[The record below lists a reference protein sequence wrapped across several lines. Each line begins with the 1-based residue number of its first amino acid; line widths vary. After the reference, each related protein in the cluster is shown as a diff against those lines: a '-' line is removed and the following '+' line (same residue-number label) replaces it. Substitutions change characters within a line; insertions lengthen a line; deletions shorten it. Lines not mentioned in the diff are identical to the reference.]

1 MSGFNYI
8 QTFYVNPQT
17 VANAPEVM
25 LTSVDV
31 FFKVKPVR
39 GATVSGAVA
48 PPVIAWICEVENDS
62 PFETRQ
68 LRNSMTL
75 IEYDLI
81 STSQDASAATVI
93 GFKDPVRLAAGKYY
107 GLVLQF
113 TDPGFDVWQNVLG
126 DRLVTDGQITN
137 TLSVGSRG
145 THGGKLYVPTN
156 TSAHRSLS
164 DRDLKFKVKVA
175 RYTAS
180 SITISL
186 VNKDYEFFTI
196 DNTNTGAFI
205 GGEYIYQDIA
215 NATGTVTFST
225 TSLNIVGAGTTFTN
239 LLPASK
245 ILVQSGGSKQVLSV
259 NVITD
264 ATNMTVASLP
274 SFSASGIGYKI
285 PPIAAAYNIDYP
297 KNKLVLVDST
307 ANATN
312 KFAVSGGR
320 IIGEI
325 SGATANIASIDRYPV
340 DSFKPSFLIGNPSGS
355 TFTLDYK
362 IANSANQLSSTSS
375 NINLLQINDSTATGY
390 ILSRSVEVD
399 TSKSSNLF
407 GDRRKSVVA
416 NLNIAVSSAEIDRF
430 SVPYATTREL
440 DFYFYQ
446 NDINNVYTETR
457 TVGLSSITDYDTE
470 TGANG
475 LAKSKYISKVIKFA
489 QDKRAED
496 IVVYLTGY
504 RPAGTEIKVY
514 AKIHNAEDRESFQS
528 KAWTPLVLKDN
539 IDYFSSTDPNDL
551 REFTYGFDTAP
562 EFQVALAGTGT
573 ITHGSNSITTTSN
586 HSATLTAGDLIRI
599 KDQDFDNHE
608 VFTVSAANTT
618 AINTYRNITT
628 ASLVSAVA
636 RPTRSDIVIDKLKYR
651 NVAWNNVEN
660 DNTVRYVNSEY
671 VTFDEYT
678 SMQIKIVLL
687 ATQSHIVPKVEAIQV
702 IGVSA

>member
-1 MSGFNYI
+1 MSAFNYI

-25 LTSVDV
+25 LTSIDV
-31 FFKVKPVR
+31 FFKAKPVR

-48 PPVIAWICEVENDS
+48 PTINAWICEVENDS
-62 PFETRQ
+62 PFEARQ

-75 IEYDLI
+75 IPYDLI
-81 STSQDASAATVI
+81 STSQDASAATAI
-93 GFKDPVRLAAGKYY
+93 GFKDPVRLATGKYY
-107 GLVLQF
+107 GLVLKF
-113 TDPGFDVWQNVLG
+113 NDPGFDVWQNVLG

-156 TSAHRSLS
+156 TSSHRSLS

-175 RYTAS
+175 RYTANN
-180 SITISL
+180 ITISL

-205 GGEYIYQDIA
+205 GGEYVYQDIA
-215 NATGTVTFST
+215 NATGTVVIST
-225 TSLNIVGAGTTFTN
+225 NSLNVVGTSTTFTN
-239 LLPASK
+239 LLGGAK
-245 ILVQSGGSKQVLSV
+245 ILVQSGGTKQILSV
-259 NVITD
+259 NAITN
-264 ATNMTVASLP
+264 ATHMTIASLP
-274 SFSASGIGYKI
+274 AFSASGIGYKV
-285 PPIAAAYNIDYP
+285 PPVGLAYNIDYP
-297 KNKLVLVDST
+297 KNKLILVDSS

-320 IIGEI
+320 IIGER

-340 DSFKPSFLIGNPSGS
+340 DNFKPSFLIGNPSGS
-355 TFTLDYK
+355 TFTLNYR
-362 IANSANQLSSTSS
+362 IANSANQLSSTST
-375 NINLLQINDSTATGY
+375 NINLLQMNDSATTGY

-399 TSKSSNLF
+399 GSNLF
-407 GDRRKSVVA
+407 GDRKKSVVA
-416 NLNIAVSSAEIDRF
+416 NLNIAVSTAEIDRF

-457 TVGLSSITDYDTE
+457 TITTNFPAITNYDTE

-475 LAKSKYISKVIKFA
+475 LAKSKYVSKVIKFA
-489 QDKRAED
+489 QDKYAED

-514 AKIHNAEDRESFQS
+514 AKIHNAADRESFQS

-539 IDYFSSTDPNDL
+539 IDRFSSTDPNDMY
-551 REFTYGFDTAP
+551 EFTYGFDTAP
-562 EFQVALAGTGT
+562 ELQAALPGTGT
-573 ITHGSNSITTTSN
+573 ITYGSNSIATTSN
-586 HSATLTAGDLIRI
+586 HSATVTAGDLIRI
-599 KDQDFDNHE
+599 RDQDFGNHE
-608 VFTVSAANTT
+608 VFVVSAANTT
-618 AINTYRNITT
+618 AIETYRNITT
-628 ASLVSAVA
+628 STLVSSPG

-651 NVAWNNVEN
+651 NVAWNNAEN

-671 VTFDEYT
+671 VEFDLYT

-687 ATQSHIVPKVEAIQV
+687 ATQSHIVPKVETV
-702 IGVSA
+702 SVVGVSA

>member
-25 LTSVDV
+25 LTSIDV
-31 FFKVKPVR
+31 FFKAKPVR

-48 PPVIAWICEVENDS
+48 PTVNAWICEVENDS

-81 STSQDASAATVI
+81 NTSQDASAATVI
-93 GFKDPVRLAAGKYY
+93 GFKDPVRLATGKHY
-107 GLVLQF
+107 GLVLKF
-113 TDPGFDVWQNVLG
+113 NDPGFDVWQNVLG
-126 DRLVTDGQITN
+126 DRLVTNGQITN

-156 TSAHRSLS
+156 TSTHRSLS

-175 RYTAS
+175 RYTANN
-180 SITISL
+180 ITISL

-215 NATGTVTFST
+215 NASGTVTVST
-225 TSLNIVGAGTTFTN
+225 NSLNVVGIATTFTN
-239 LLPASK
+239 LFGGAK
-245 ILVQSGGSKQVLSV
+245 ILVQSGGAKQILSV
-259 NVITD
+259 NAITN
-264 ATNMTVASLP
+264 ATHMTIASLP
-274 SFSASGIGYKI
+274 AFSASGIGYKV
-285 PPIAAAYNIDYP
+285 PPVGLAYNIDYP
-297 KNKLVLVDST
+297 KNKLILVDSS

-320 IIGEI
+320 IIGER
-325 SGATANIASIDRYPV
+325 SGATANIASIDSYPV
-340 DSFKPSFLIGNPSGS
+340 DNFKPSFLIGNPSGS
-355 TFTLDYK
+355 TFTLNYK
-362 IANSANQLSSTSS
+362 IANSANQLSSTST
-375 NINLLQINDSTATGY
+375 NINLLQMNDSVATGY

-457 TVGLSSITDYDTE
+457 TVGLSSIASYDTE

-475 LAKSKYISKVIKFA
+475 LAKSKYVSKVIKFA
-489 QDKRAED
+489 EDKYAED

-514 AKIHNAEDRESFQS
+514 AKVHNAADRESFQS

-539 IDYFSSTDPNDL
+539 IDRFSSTDPNDMY
-551 REFTYGFDTAP
+551 EFTYGFDTAP
-562 EFQVALAGTGT
+562 ELQAALPGTGS
-573 ITHGSNSITTTSN
+573 ITYNSNTITTTNN
-586 HSATLTAGDLIRI
+586 HSATVTAGDLIRI

-608 VFTVSAANTT
+608 VFVVSAANTT
-618 AINTYRNITT
+618 AISTYRNITT
-628 ASLVSAVA
+628 SSLVSAGV
-636 RPTRSDIVIDKLKYR
+636 TRSDIVIDKLKYR
-651 NVAWNNVEN
+651 NIAWNNVEN

-671 VTFDEYT
+671 VEFDRYT

-687 ATQSHIVPKVEAIQV
+687 ATQSHIVPKVETIQV

>member
-25 LTSVDV
+25 LTSIDV
-31 FFKVKPVR
+31 FFKAKPVR

-48 PPVIAWICEVENDS
+48 PTVNAWICEVENDS

-75 IEYDLI
+75 IQYDLI

-93 GFKDPVRLAAGKYY
+93 GFQDPVRLATGKHY
-107 GLVLQF
+107 GLVLKF
-113 TDPGFDVWQNVLG
+113 NDPGFDVWQNVLG
-126 DRLVTDGQITN
+126 DRLVTNGQITN

-156 TSAHRSLS
+156 TSTHRSLS

-175 RYTAS
+175 RYTANN
-180 SITISL
+180 ITISL

-215 NATGTVTFST
+215 NATGTVVIST
-225 TSLNIVGAGTTFTN
+225 NSLNVIGTSTTFTN
-239 LLPASK
+239 LFGGAK
-245 ILVQSGGSKQVLSV
+245 ILVQSGGAKQILSV
-259 NVITD
+259 NAITN
-264 ATNMTVASLP
+264 ATHMTIASLP
-274 SFSASGIGYKI
+274 AFSASGIGYKV
-285 PPIAAAYNIDYP
+285 PPVGLAYNIDYP
-297 KNKLVLVDST
+297 KNKLILVDSS

-320 IIGEI
+320 IIGER
-325 SGATANIASIDRYPV
+325 SGATANIASIDSYPV
-340 DSFKPSFLIGNPSGS
+340 DNFKPSFLIGNPSGS
-355 TFTLDYK
+355 TFTLNYK
-362 IANSANQLSSTSS
+362 IANSANQLSSTST
-375 NINLLQINDSTATGY
+375 NINLLQMNDSVATGY

-416 NLNIAVSSAEIDRF
+416 NLNIAVSTAEINRF

-457 TVGLSSITDYDTE
+457 TVGLSSIASYDTE

-475 LAKSKYISKVIKFA
+475 LAKSKYVSKVIKFA
-489 QDKRAED
+489 QDKYAED

-504 RPAGTEIKVY
+504 RPAGTQIKVY
-514 AKIHNAEDRESFQS
+514 AKVHNAADRESFQS

-539 IDYFSSTDPNDL
+539 IDRFSSTDPNDMY
-551 REFTYGFDTAP
+551 EFTYGFDTAP
-562 EFQVALAGTGT
+562 ELQAALPGTGA
-573 ITHGSNSITTTSN
+573 ITYGSNTITTTNN
-586 HSATLTAGDLIRI
+586 HSATVTAGDLIRI
-599 KDQDFDNHE
+599 KDQDFGNHE
-608 VFTVSAANTT
+608 VFVVSAANTT
-618 AINTYRNITT
+618 AISTYRNITT
-628 ASLVSAVA
+628 SSLVSAGV
-636 RPTRSDIVIDKLKYR
+636 TRSDIVIDKLKYR

-671 VTFDEYT
+671 VEFDRYT

-687 ATQSHIVPKVEAIQV
+687 AAQSHIVPKVEAIQV